1 MPESKQQTLTLYLL
15 SATMPVTERTP
26 SYDEMVHVYAHDEE
40 HARQRAAFW
49 IERHQHALR
58 LEVQASPNG
67 FRLHTRMLPGHIT
80 VNVKEDT
87 HEQ

>member
-1 MPESKQQTLTLYLL
+1 MSESKQETWTLYLL

-26 SYDEMVHVYAHDEE
+26 SYDEMVHVYARNEE
-40 HARQRAAFW
+40 HAHQRAAFW

-58 LEVQASPNG
+58 LEILASPNG
-67 FRLHTRMLPGHIT
+67 FRLHTRTLPGHIT
-80 VNVKEDT
+80 VNVKEDK